1 MVLVYAS
8 VNSSCAQTPPGYCGA
23 FAHPVSPWG
32 RAFANFTLPGG
43 QAFANPGANCFS
55 FPKQNPKMTERQATL
70 FTKSDVMVGIFCA

>member
-1 MVLVYAS
+1 MVLGYAS
-8 VNSSCAQTPPGYCGA
+8 VNSSCAQTPPSPQGYCGA

-55 FPKQNPKMTERQATL
+55 FPKNKTL
-70 FTKSDVMVGIFCA
+70 K